1 MSRSLMPRLLG
12 YGFVVTGLV
21 LFARPAAAAEEAR
34 TLAPGEP
41 ATSRVLQLGLG
52 GEYGVK
58 LAGPELN
65 PWAFGLG
72 VHVGYTLPM
81 GVYFGVPFDY
91 FFGTED
97 TYGGAPIEAKLW
109 QVGVEGGYD
118 LALGGA
124 AVLRFKGGIG
134 LASVST
140 RGCGGDLQSPAC
152 TSSTESKP
160 VFGPGLTFLYLGPG
174 FSFTLDARY
183 ELVPMDPLAQGLIF
197 SIGFGF

>member
-1 MSRSLMPRLLG
+1 MSRSA
-12 YGFVVTGLV
+12 VTRVAGPGLV
-21 LFARPAAAAEEAR
+21 ALVAFLCARPAAAAKEER
-34 TLAPGEP
+34 VLAPGEP

-72 VHVGYTLPM
+72 AHIGYTLPM

-97 TYGGAPIEAKLW
+97 TYNGAPIEAKLW
-109 QVGVEGGYD
+109 QIEVEGGYD
-118 LALGGA
+118 LALGQS
-124 AVLRFKGGIG
+124 AVLRFKAGVGV
-134 LASVST
+134 ASLSFK
-140 RGCGGDLQSPAC
+140 GCSGDPEAVVC
-152 TSSTESKP
+152 ASSSESKP
-160 VFGPGLTFLYLGPG
+160 VFGPGLAFLYLGPG
-174 FSFTLDARY
+174 FSFTLDTRY
-183 ELVPMDPLAQGLIF
+183 ELVPTDPLAQGLLF